1 MQKLT
6 VILFTL
12 LLSLPFTVQS
22 RDLEADEVELRE
34 SPQQMYDALNKT
46 ISFPLA
52 FQNRD
57 QFERAAQEQGYNP
70 LEFEQIL
77 YLLARLNMEPNVK
90 TKVDFQNAKSLIE
103 LLSTAAQSPY
113 ELAMVAMLMAVTLAV
128 LNRNIK
134 KRLVFIMKRSPASTT
149 AMTSKH

>member
-12 LLSLPFTVQS
+12 LLSLPFSVQS

-34 SPQQMYDALNKT
+34 SPQQMYDVLNKS

-57 QFERAAQEQGYNP
+57 QFERAAQ
-70 LEFEQIL
+70 
-77 YLLARLNMEPNVK
+77 
-90 TKVDFQNAKSLIE
+90 
-103 LLSTAAQSPY
+103 
-113 ELAMVAMLMAVTLAV
+113 
-128 LNRNIK
+128 
-134 KRLVFIMKRSPASTT
+134 
-149 AMTSKH
+149 